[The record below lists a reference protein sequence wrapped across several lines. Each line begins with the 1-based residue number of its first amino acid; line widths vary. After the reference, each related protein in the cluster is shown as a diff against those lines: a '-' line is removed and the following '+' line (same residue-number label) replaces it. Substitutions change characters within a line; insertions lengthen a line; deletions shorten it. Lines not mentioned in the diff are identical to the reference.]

1 MSTFTKAL
9 RGLAP
14 VALISAALAVSA
26 CASGGAVATDGSR
39 GSGNFGVVRYPGLS
53 SVPGSQPARWS
64 QVEID
69 QLLELNASCIN
80 QLDPQFP
87 NRIAVQVRAA
97 TENSLLGALGI
108 GGGSRFL
115 PGTKIEEFGPYG
127 GVAGAFS
134 GAFAGGMSY
143 DTAKAAAI
151 GYCTNLLVA
160 MAQNRDGVLNGISIV
175 PWSSYGRMRL
185 PEATDAPTDPTTSAP
200 RPGMIMPP
208 PPR

>member
-39 GSGNFGVVRYPGLS
+39 GSGNFGIVRYAGLS

-64 QVEID
+64 QLEID
-69 QLLELNASCIN
+69 QVLELDAACKN

-87 NRIAVQVRAA
+87 NKVAAIARGAV
-97 TENSLLGALGI
+97 ENSFWGFLGI
-108 GGGSRFL
+108 GGGSQSLPNTEFL
-115 PGTKIEEFGPYG
+115 DYG
-127 GVAGAFS
+127 GYGGAAGAAS
-134 GAFAGGMSY
+134 GAFAGSMSY
-143 DTAKAAAI
+143 DNARKYAQ
-151 GYCTNLLVA
+151 GYCVSLQTGW
-160 MAQNRDGVLNGISIV
+160 AQNEGALQGIGIV
-175 PWSSYGRMRL
+175 PWVSYGRMRL